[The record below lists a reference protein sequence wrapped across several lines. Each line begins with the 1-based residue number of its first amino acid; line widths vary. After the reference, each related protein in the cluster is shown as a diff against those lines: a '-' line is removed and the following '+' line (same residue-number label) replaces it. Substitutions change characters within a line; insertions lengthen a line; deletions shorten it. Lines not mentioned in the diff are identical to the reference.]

1 MTKRARRS
9 TSKAH
14 RSPARPSRA
23 SARTVQVASQVVETE
38 REVRELPPLPPP
50 AVDAV
55 RLFQSGM
62 EALQRHRYG
71 DAAESF
77 GALEAAFPGER
88 ALLDRA
94 RVYLELCQREL
105 RRRPAEL
112 SSPEERLTAATAALN
127 NDDEA
132 RAEAL
137 VSSVLA
143 QDAEHDLALY
153 LSAAIHARR
162 GEADLAI
169 TVLRRAVA
177 VSPDAGA
184 QARLDADFESLHQ
197 SEDFVAIT
205 APPAAVP
212 RRLLRRV
219 RH

>member
-1 MTKRARRS
+1 M
-9 TSKAH
+9 
-14 RSPARPSRA
+14 
-23 SARTVQVASQVVETE
+23 ASQVVETE
-38 REVRELPPLPPP
+38 REVNELPPLPPP

-55 RLFQSGM
+55 RVFQSGM
-62 EALQRHRYG
+62 EALQRHQYA

-105 RRRPAEL
+105 RRRPDEL
-112 SSPEERLTAATAALN
+112 GSPEERLTAATAALN

-132 RAEAL
+132 RAETL
-137 VSSVLA
+137 VHSVLA
-143 QDAEHDLALY
+143 EDGEHDLALY

-162 GEADLAI
+162 GQTDLAI

-184 QARLDADFESLHQ
+184 QARLDPDFESLLQ

-205 APPAAVP
+205 SPPTSV
-212 RRLLRRV
+212 LRRPLRRT

>member
-1 MTKRARRS
+1 M
-9 TSKAH
+9 
-14 RSPARPSRA
+14 
-23 SARTVQVASQVVETE
+23 EI
-38 REVRELPPLPPP
+38 REAPPLPRP
-50 AVDAV
+50 AEDAV

-62 EALQRHRYG
+62 EALQRHQYA

-77 GALEAAFPGER
+77 GAVEAAFPGER
-88 ALLDRA
+88 ALLDRS

-105 RRRPAEL
+105 RRKPTEL
-112 SSPEERLTAATAALN
+112 GSPEERLTAATAALN

-137 VSSVLA
+137 VHSVLA
-143 QDAEHDLALY
+143 EDAEHDLALY

-162 GEADLAI
+162 GQGDLAI

-184 QARLDADFESLHQ
+184 QARLDPDFESLHH
-197 SEDFVAIT
+197 SEAFVALT

-212 RRLLRRV
+212 RRILRRV

>member
-1 MTKRARRS
+1 
-9 TSKAH
+9 
-14 RSPARPSRA
+14 
-23 SARTVQVASQVVETE
+23 
-38 REVRELPPLPPP
+38 
-50 AVDAV
+50 
-55 RLFQSGM
+55 M
-62 EALQRHRYG
+62 EALQRHQYA

-77 GALEAAFPGER
+77 AAVEAAFPGER
-88 ALLDRA
+88 ALLDRS

-105 RRRPAEL
+105 RRKPAAEL
-112 SSPEERLTAATAALN
+112 GSPEERLTAATAALN

-137 VSSVLA
+137 VHSVLA
-143 QDAEHDLALY
+143 EDAEHDLALY

-162 GEADLAI
+162 GQADLAI

-184 QARLDADFESLHQ
+184 QARLDPDFDSLHH
-197 SEDFVAIT
+197 SEAFVALT

-212 RRLLRRV
+212 RRVLRRV